1 MDTRLLIFRF
11 STKATENS
19 ATHTRHTWRV
29 SKFHIFTSRMHCYAT
44 WDTFVFPSSERYKM
58 IWEAHYSGV
67 VGHFEVE
74 KIAEVLQK
82 YLWQVIFAALLRTL
96 IGKLIEC

>member
-1 MDTRLLIFRF
+1 
-11 STKATENS
+11 
-19 ATHTRHTWRV
+19 
-29 SKFHIFTSRMHCYAT
+29 
-44 WDTFVFPSSERYKM
+44 M
-58 IWEAHYSGV
+58 IWEAHYSCV

-74 KIAEVLQK
+74 KIVEVLQK

>member
-1 MDTRLLIFRF
+1 
-11 STKATENS
+11 
-19 ATHTRHTWRV
+19 
-29 SKFHIFTSRMHCYAT
+29 
-44 WDTFVFPSSERYKM
+44 M

-74 KIAEVLQK
+74 KIVEVLQK

-96 IGKLIEC
+96 IGKLIECLKNN